1 MEQGPGVAAG
11 AVGWAQR
18 TGAGPQP
25 AHCECV
31 CVCETHAQSVPG
43 CLLML
48 LPRRQFP
55 GHGRLFLPEAGL
67 FTSQAASPVCAHRSS
82 GLLRTLACVH
92 THKAHGFS
100 P

>member
-1 MEQGPGVAAG
+1 MEQGPRVAAG

-18 TGAGPQP
+18 TGASPQP

-31 CVCETHAQSVPG
+31 CETRAQSVPG
-43 CLLML
+43 CLLVL

-55 GHGRLFLPEAGL
+55 GYSRLFLPEASL
-67 FTSQAASPVCAHRSS
+67 LTRQAASPVCAHRSS
-82 GLLRTLACVH
+82 GLLGTLACVH
-92 THKAHGFS
+92 THKTHGFS